1 MMTQAQ
7 AHSQGFVSTQF
18 IEREEHIDLLESLVH
33 SSQADLAMMTCK
45 AVRCPVCGRMSCW
58 VEVPVRG
65 FARIQTECRRC
76 RAKFEVEVKGEARG
90 E

>member
-1 MMTQAQ
+1 MMAQANNALQTSGAVIEGASCAAHDVDSIPMMTA
-7 AHSQGFVSTQF
+7 
-18 IEREEHIDLLESLVH
+18 
-33 SSQADLAMMTCK
+33 K

-65 FARIQTECRRC
+65 FARVQTECRRC